1 MQDMLLYFSQ
11 FNPDCI
17 MKKTLLLTGILAACA
32 STCFA
37 QSIITPADTQA
48 LASFTTADGKVTM
61 TSMVGGSPS
70 GTFSDS
76 SSLLGIDGGSNNNA
90 VDTRD
95 WGGAN
100 TPEGFSMD
108 FASDVGLSQIV
119 FKWYG
124 GDVTISGFT
133 ADPMATGMDSS
144 GPGGDSLR
152 DISYSGGTLSFRL
165 DGNWSGTATLDLD
178 NLNASADSTLM
189 IAPVPNDGGGVYTG
203 SPRFSITE
211 MSYQVVP
218 EPAIAALAFGAMAIL
233 LAFRHR
239 RRS

>member
-1 MQDMLLYFSQ
+1 
-11 FNPDCI
+11 
-17 MKKTLLLTGILAACA
+17 MKKALLLSVILGVATTACLGQ
-32 STCFA
+32 T
-37 QSIITPADTQA
+37 IITAADTQG
-48 LASFTTADGKVTM
+48 LSSFTTSDGKVTLTAM
-61 TSMVGGSPS
+61 LDGSPS
-70 GTFSDS
+70 STLSDHPN
-76 SSLLGIDGGSNNNA
+76 LIGVDGGANNNG

-95 WGGAN
+95 WEGAN
-100 TPEGFSMD
+100 TPEGISMD
-108 FASDVGLSQIV
+108 FASDAGLSQIV
-119 FKWYG
+119 FRWYG

-144 GPGGDSLR
+144 DGDSLR

-165 DGNWSGTATLDLD
+165 NGNWTGTATLDLD

-189 IAPVPNDGGGVYTG
+189 IAPVPNDGGGVYSD

-239 RRS
+239 RRA

>member
-1 MQDMLLYFSQ
+1 
-11 FNPDCI
+11 
-17 MKKTLLLTGILAACA
+17 MKKTILLTAIIGAGTSA
-32 STCFA
+32 CFA
-37 QSIITPADTQA
+37 QSLITPGDTA
-48 LASFTTADGKVTM
+48 GMATYTTPDGKVTM
-61 TSMVGGSPS
+61 TSMVDSSPS
-70 GTFSDS
+70 STFSTA
-76 SSLLGIDGGSNNNA
+76 GNFIGVEGGSNPNA

-95 WGGAN
+95 WEGAN
-100 TPEGFSMD
+100 TPEGISMD

-133 ADPMATGMDSS
+133 ADPLATGMDSTAS
-144 GPGGDSLR
+144 NSLR

-165 DGNWSGTATLDLD
+165 DGNWTGTATLDLD

-189 IAPVPNDGGGVYTG
+189 IAPVPNDGGGIYTS

-218 EPAIAALAFGAMAIL
+218 EPGLAAVAFGA
-233 LAFRHR
+233 LALFFVVRQR
-239 RRS
+239 RRA